1 MEYKVTLPYGGTLTD
16 LIYEGILSSAKL
28 AVDEH
33 NENGVPS
40 KFACVNSTAHSSL
53 GSIKSLKS
61 LKPQDSKNVIIKS
74 LPFSGSSSKF
84 DVSYKLRFGE
94 VWE

>member
-1 MEYKVTLPYGGTLTD
+1 MTD

-61 LKPQDSKNVIIKS
+61 LKPQDS
-74 LPFSGSSSKF
+74 FSGSSSKF

-94 VWE
+94 VWA